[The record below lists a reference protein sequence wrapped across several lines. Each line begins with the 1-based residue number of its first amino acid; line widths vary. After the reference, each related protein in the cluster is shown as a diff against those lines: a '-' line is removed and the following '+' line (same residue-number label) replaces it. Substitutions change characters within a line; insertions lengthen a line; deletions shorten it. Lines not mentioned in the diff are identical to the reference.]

1 MHFVFLAI
9 LFFFFQNIAN
19 KEYGVRFSSGIK
31 TLFPF
36 HIFSHAAMILALI
49 LLGVSFDFPSEGF
62 IYAFLYA
69 CTFLSAIMMLMKT
82 LTLGPIG
89 KTTLIVNLSMLLPM
103 LLGVVFWEESMN
115 ICNIIGV
122 PCVLLTLFLSVPWK
136 GACEKASGKWT
147 ACVLITF
154 FLDGMLSVIQKLF
167 LRACGNE
174 HSVSFVL
181 ISAVFGLAIALA
193 VSLIFFIKDRRF
205 SIPVKK
211 GLFPFLVL
219 ALIVG
224 ASTAI
229 ATMFN
234 MLSLTV
240 LDGVIVFPV
249 RQGGLILLITLY
261 GVVRYKDKFDLKTLV
276 MLFSGLSGIILL
288 NL

>member
-19 KEYGVRFSSGIK
+19 KEYGARFDSGIK

-36 HIFSHAAMILALI
+36 HILTHIAMIVSLL
-49 LLGVSFDFPSEGF
+49 LLGVSFDYPSGGL

-69 CTFLSAIMMLMKT
+69 CTFISAIMMLMKT
-82 LTLGPIG
+82 LTLGAIG

-103 LLGVVFWEESMN
+103 LLGVLFWDESMN
-115 ICNIIGV
+115 LFNIIGI
-122 PCVLLTLFLSVPWK
+122 PCVLITLFLSVPLK
-136 GACEKASGKWT
+136 AGHEKANGKWT
-147 ACVLITF
+147 VCVLITF
-154 FLDGMLSVIQKLF
+154 LLDGLLSVIQKMF
-167 LRACGNE
+167 LRACGDE
-174 HSVSFVL
+174 YSVSFVL
-181 ISAVFGLAIALA
+181 VSAVFGLGITCLI
-193 VSLIFFIKDRRF
+193 SLFFFIKDRSVSLPR
-205 SIPVKK
+205 KK
-211 GLFPFLVL
+211 SLVSFTVL

-234 MLSLTV
+234 MLSLT
-240 LDGVIVFPV
+240 LIDGVIVFPV

-261 GVVRYKDKFDLKTLV
+261 GILRYKDKFDLKTAA
-276 MLFSGLSGIILL
+276 MLLFGLSGIILL